1 MRPTLH
7 AEWTKLRTVR
17 GWVVT
22 IAAAFLAI
30 VVTGMAPG
38 AGGTCDPE
46 KCALPVGPGGEEVT
60 DRFTFAH
67 RTLTGDGGIT
77 ARVASFTGEIP
88 DFDQEPPAPRAG
100 LVPWAKAGLIIK
112 DGTRP
117 GSAYAAVMLTGGHGV
132 RMQHNFT
139 HDTAGP
145 PGSWL
150 RLTRTGD
157 TVTGQSSTD
166 GVTWKTVAV
175 VTIALPAT
183 VEAGLFVASPQYSE
197 VSTEVFGLSGAA
209 GGPSR
214 ATAAFDSLTTDG
226 AFTGTG
232 WAGDV
237 VGGTRDEGPAAR
249 APGTVGT
256 AGGTV
261 SVDGDGDIA
270 PAVVGAAGLGFS
282 LTQTLA
288 GTFLGLVLVLVVA
301 TMSVTAEYRR
311 GLIRTT
317 VAADPRRGR
326 VLAAKAAVVGAI
338 AFVVGTTAAVVV
350 VTGGRAVMEGN
361 GLYISPAATGTV
373 VRMVI
378 GTGALLAVAAVL
390 GVALGALVRR
400 GAVAVTVAVVATV
413 LPYLLA
419 VTVLPDKAADWLLR
433 VTPAAAFAVQQ
444 SAREYAQV
452 DNLYTASTGYFPL
465 PPWAGFAVLAAWT
478 ALLLGLAAYR
488 LRRADA

>member
-1 MRPTLH
+1 MRTTLH

-22 IAAAFLAI
+22 VALAFVVI

-60 DRFTFAH
+60 DMFTFAH
-67 RTLTGDGGIT
+67 RTLDGDGSIT
-77 ARVASFTGEIP
+77 ARVASFTGELP
-88 DFDQEPPAPRAG
+88 DFDRDPPGTREG

-145 PGSWL
+145 AGPWL
-150 RLTRTGD
+150 RLSREGNS
-157 TVTGQSSTD
+157 VTGQASTD
-166 GVTWKTVAV
+166 GVTWETVATV
-175 VTIALPAT
+175 RTALPST
-183 VEAGLFVASPQYSE
+183 VEAGLFVTSPQYSE

-209 GGPSR
+209 GGPTR
-214 ATAAFDSLTTDG
+214 ATATFDRVATDG
-226 AFTGTG
+226 G
-232 WAGDV
+232 WAGTDWAGDT
-237 VGGTRDEGPAAR
+237 VGGRARGPGAPP
-249 APGTVGT
+249 PGTVERTGD
-256 AGGTV
+256 TV
-261 SVDGDGDIA
+261 VVAGDGDIA

-288 GTFLGLVLVLVVA
+288 GTFLGLIFVLVVA
-301 TMSVTAEYRR
+301 TMSVTAEYRL

-326 VLAAKAAVVGAI
+326 VLAAKATVVGAI
-338 AFVVGTTAAVVV
+338 AFVTGVLAVMIV
-350 VTGGRAVMEGN
+350 VTAGRSVMEGN
-361 GLYISPAATGTV
+361 GLYISPAATATV
-373 VRMVI
+373 VRMVF

-400 GAVAVTVAVVATV
+400 SAVAVTVAVVTMV

-419 VTVLPDKAADWLLR
+419 VTVLPDRAADWLLR

-444 SAREYAQV
+444 STHEYTHV

-465 PPWAGFAVLAAWT
+465 PPWGGFAVLSGWT
-478 ALLLGLAAYR
+478 ALVLGLAWYR
-488 LRRADA
+488 LRKADA